1 MERTQHDWKHEY
13 LLTPQEYDISA
24 NETHSTY
31 DQFIQLRDT
40 FIYSGKYYNNKAG
53 KKLIVWEK
61 MDGSTTNTIEIAEE
75 QRVKLSFNQDYR
87 SGWYTLEQSWKYLN
101 QTTWELAST
110 YWPLSIIINKSGRYR
125 IVHKEQVWL
134 TASTKKVYTYV
145 DHYRK
150 VWNNYVS
157 MTRGWVA
164 VFDRAGSGTLIGTT
178 SGTDPNWTCRIPFNL
193 WQIINQMTA
202 FGYIERELEKDD
214 VLVLRMRDANA
225 LNPWVPWGNELIIQ
239 ADSNF
244 WTVEYLYV

>member
-1 MERTQHDWKHEY
+1 MERTQYDWKHEY
-13 LLTPQEYDISA
+13 LLTPQEFNISA
-24 NETHSTY
+24 NEAHSTY

-40 FIYSGKYYNNKAG
+40 LIYSGKYYNDKAW

-75 QRVKLSFNQDYR
+75 QRVKFSFNQDYR

-110 YWPLSIIINKSGRYR
+110 YWPLSVIINKKGRYR
-125 IVHKEQVWL
+125 VVHKEEVLPQ
-134 TASTKKVYTYV
+134 TSESKVYTYV
-145 DHYRK
+145 DVYRK
-150 VWNNYVS
+150 QWNNYVAVFQGG
-157 MTRGWVA
+157 MA
-164 VFDRAGSGTLIGTT
+164 VFDWEAEWRLTWTT
-178 SGTDPNWTCRIPFNL
+178 SWTDPNGSCSVWFRL
-193 WQIINQMTA
+193 WQLFQKMTA

-214 VLVLRMRDANA
+214 ILVLRMRNA
-225 LNPWVPWGNELIIQ
+225 VPVSPWVPWWWELRIQ